1 VSEST
6 PAVYNDPALAERLA
20 VVLKKEL
27 GADNVLKADPV
38 MGGEDFSHF
47 GRDGVPAFYFWL
59 GAVDAE
65 RLARYTRDGG
75 KPPSLHSAGFY
86 PEPEQTLRTGV
97 RAMSQAVLELLGKP

>member
-1 VSEST
+1 
-6 PAVYNDPALAERLA
+6 
-20 VVLKKEL
+20 
-27 GADNVLKADPV
+27 
-38 MGGEDFSHF
+38 MGGEDFSQF